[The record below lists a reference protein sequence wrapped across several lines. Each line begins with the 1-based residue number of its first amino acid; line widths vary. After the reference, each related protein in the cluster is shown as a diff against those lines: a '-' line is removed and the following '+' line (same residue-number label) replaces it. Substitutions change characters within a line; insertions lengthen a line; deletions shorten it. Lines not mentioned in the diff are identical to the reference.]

1 MVYAMFSI
9 GILGFLV
16 WSFFFPSLQREE
28 LVALSYR
35 EVGVINLAI
44 CWNSLTL
51 LGTFSCK
58 NLSSY
63 TQSAGN
69 RNKISYTSSS
79 ETICEISCQNFLSF
93 FKLYREL
100 GFTTDISDN
109 WLSWFVGF
117 TEGDGAILSY
127 NGRSRFVLTQKEES
141 ILNHIKNTLD
151 FGTVRKIDN
160 GGSVYY
166 RYIVE
171 DFKGVLLL
179 ALIFNGNLCLRHR
192 VIQLGKWITEINLR
206 LSTPTSNIY
215 GLCSTITLI
224 TTLFKPS
231 ITNAWLSGFTDA
243 EGCFNVSIIK
253 RSLTKNGYRVFLRF
267 IIDQKNSQELLTLIR
282 DQFAYGKVIVRS
294 KDMYRFYCNSYIGL
308 SSVNSYFSTFQLKS
322 KKAVSYS
329 NWLKVYTMLLNKEHL
344 TTQGLEKIR
353 DLKKIININNS
364 LSHKIGSAKPKT

>member
-1 MVYAMFSI
+1 MFSI

-16 WSFFFPSLQREE
+16 WSFFFPSWQREE

-35 EVGVINLAI
+35 EVGVINLAV

-69 RNKISYTSSS
+69 RHFKMMNTSSS
-79 ETICEISCQNFLSF
+79 ETICEISCQNFNTF
-93 FKLYREL
+93 NKIYREL
-100 GFTTDISDN
+100 GFTTYISED

-117 TEGDGAILSY
+117 TEGDGAILNY
-127 NGRSRFVLTQKEES
+127 NGRPRFVLTQKEES

-151 FGTVRKIDN
+151 FGTVRKNDT
-160 GGSVYY
+160 GGTVYY

-171 DFKGVLLL
+171 DFKGILLL
-179 ALIFNGNLCLRHR
+179 ALIFNGNLCLKNR
-192 VIQLGKWITEINLR
+192 VTQLGKWITEINLR

-215 GLCSTITLI
+215 GLCSTVSLI

-253 RSLTKNGYRVFLRF
+253 RDNTVSGSSVILRF
-267 IIDQKNSQELLTLIR
+267 IIDQKNSLYLLTLIR
-282 DQFAYGKVIVRS
+282 DQFGYGKVIVRS

-308 SSVNSYFSTFQLKS
+308 SSVNSYFSTFTLKS
-322 KKAVSYS
+322 KKAVSYAY
-329 NWLKVYTMLLNKEHL
+329 WLKVYKIIINKEHL
-344 TTQGLEKIR
+344 TTQGLERIR
-353 DLKKIININNS
+353 ALKKTININNS
-364 LSHKIGSAKPKT
+364 LTHKIGSAKP

>member
-16 WSFFFPSLQREE
+16 WSLIFPLLQREE

-35 EVGVINLAI
+35 EEGVINLAV

-69 RNKISYTSSS
+69 RHFISNTSSS
-79 ETICEISCQNFLSF
+79 ETICEISCQNFNTF
-93 FKLYREL
+93 NKIYREL
-100 GFTTDISDN
+100 GFTTYISDH

-117 TEGDGAILSY
+117 TEGDGAILNY
-127 NGRSRFVLTQKEES
+127 NGRPRFVLTQKEES

-151 FGTVRKIDN
+151 FGTVRKIDT
-160 GGSVYY
+160 GGTVYY

-179 ALIFNGNLCLRHR
+179 ALIFNGNLCLTHR
-192 VIQLGKWITEINLR
+192 VTQLGKWITEINLR

-215 GLCSTITLI
+215 GLCSNITLI

-231 ITNAWLSGFTDA
+231 LTNAWLSGFTDA
-243 EGCFNVSIIK
+243 EGCFNVSINK
-253 RSLTKNGYRVFLRF
+253 RDNTVSGYRVILRF
-267 IIDQKNSQELLTLIR
+267 IIDQKNSLYLLTLIR
-282 DQFAYGKVIVRS
+282 DQFGYGKVIVRS

-308 SSVNSYFSTFQLKS
+308 SSVNSYFSTFTLKS
-322 KKAVSYS
+322 KKAVSYAH
-329 NWLKVYTMLLNKEHL
+329 WLKVYKMVLNKEHL

-353 DLKKIININNS
+353 ALKKTININNS
-364 LSHKIGSAKPKT
+364 LTHKIGSAKP